1 MIQENQKQELEL
13 EETEEVQEEEEKVE
27 PTEEVVE
34 EKVEK
39 PELTLEQKRG
49 ILKRQLT
56 KVEKDLGIV
65 EEKPKP
71 KEDEPPKKSEY
82 SLQDIRALQDVHDD
96 DVDEVVE
103 FAKFK
108 GISISEAKKSLTVQN
123 LLNAKKEERK
133 TAEAT
138 NVGGSRKGSSKSSA
152 EEIHEKAMSGQVPES
167 DEEMKKMI
175 EHRFTPKELK

>member
-1 MIQENQKQELEL
+1 MVEEIKEETLDTPEESEPQEENTEPAKEPVEENEELKKAQELATNYKVRAEKAEAL
-13 EETEEVQEEEEKVE
+13 AKQLKKPEEKE
-27 PTEEVVE
+27 A
-34 EKVEK
+34 
-39 PELTLEQKRG
+39 
-49 ILKRQLT
+49 
-56 KVEKDLGIV
+56 
-65 EEKPKP
+65 PKTS
-71 KEDEPPKKSEY
+71 EKSEY

-103 FAKFK
+103 FARFK
-108 GISISEAKKSLTVQN
+108 GISITEAKKSLTVQN

-138 NVGGSRKGSSKSSA
+138 NVGGSRKGSSKASA

-167 DEEMKKMI
+167 DEDMKKMI

>member
-1 MIQENQKQELEL
+1 MVEELEQETSNL
-13 EETEEVQEEEEKVE
+13 DEETEPQETNTEA
-27 PTEEVVE
+27 EEVVVEENPELKKAKELANNYRIRAEKAEALAKQLKKPE
-34 EKVEK
+34 EKE
-39 PELTLEQKRG
+39 T
-49 ILKRQLT
+49 
-56 KVEKDLGIV
+56 
-65 EEKPKP
+65 
-71 KEDEPPKKSEY
+71 PKKSEEY

-103 FAKFK
+103 FARFK
-108 GISISEAKKSLTVQN
+108 GISITEAKKSLTVQN

-138 NVGGSRKGSSKSSA
+138 NVGGSRKGSSKSTA

-167 DEEMKKMI
+167 DEDMKKMI

>member
-1 MIQENQKQELEL
+1 MVEELQEETLETPETSELE
-13 EETEEVQEEEEKVE
+13 Q
-27 PTEEVVE
+27 TEEVVE
-34 EKVEK
+34 EVVEENPELKKAQELAKNYRIRAEKAETLAKQLKKPEEKEAPKTSEK
-39 PELTLEQKRG
+39 P
-49 ILKRQLT
+49 
-56 KVEKDLGIV
+56 
-65 EEKPKP
+65 
-71 KEDEPPKKSEY
+71 EY

-108 GISISEAKKSLTVQN
+108 GISITEAKKSLTVQN

-138 NVGGSRKGSSKSSA
+138 NVGGSRKGSSKSTA

-167 DEEMKKMI
+167 DEDMKKMI

>member
-71 KEDEPPKKSEY
+71 KEEELPKKSEY

-96 DVDEVVE
+96 D
-103 FAKFK
+103 
-108 GISISEAKKSLTVQN
+108 GIDLFF
-123 LLNAKKEERK
+123 LL
-133 TAEAT
+133 
-138 NVGGSRKGSSKSSA
+138 
-152 EEIHEKAMSGQVPES
+152 EKAFVVQAVHVRSFTVPFPVDVLLGT
-167 DEEMKKMI
+167 DEK
-175 EHRFTPKELK
+175 